1 MNSEVDVNILVNLYN
16 QKISALTNQNILLE
30 AKLQSLT
37 KDFEDQKNILLRT
50 NLELQ
55 QHNDEI
61 LKLKRK
67 IKPEDKYQEAGIQQ

>member
-30 AKLQSLT
+30 AKLQSLS
-37 KDFEDQKNILLRT
+37 KDFEEQKNVLLTT

-61 LKLKRK
+61 LKSKRK
-67 IKPEDKYQEAGIQQ
+67 VKSEDKYEEAGV

>member
-1 MNSEVDVNILVNLYN
+1 MNSEVDVNILVNLYH

-37 KDFEDQKNILLRT
+37 KDFEDQKNILLTT

-61 LKLKRK
+61 LKSKTK
-67 IKPEDKYQEAGIQQ
+67 IKPEDKYEEAGIQQ